1 MLSLVLVIPAV
12 QLSEV
17 LGHRFGGRE
26 AWWWVPVVMAGGLAP
41 LGALAAL
48 AGLAAPLTALL
59 TWCVSVILLGVA
71 ALFARIAR
79 HGLLVDIALWG
90 TLMWLSVGTLC
101 LAVLHFAE

>member
-1 MLSLVLVIPAV
+1 MLPTVW
-12 QLSEV
+12 LSGA
-17 LGHRFGGRE
+17 LGRRFTGRE
-26 AWWWVPVVMAGGLAP
+26 CWWWVPAIPAAGFAP

-48 AGLAAPLTALL
+48 TGLAAPLTAFV
-59 TWCVSVILLGVA
+59 TWCVSAILLGVA

-101 LAVLHFAE
+101 LAVLHFAD